1 MNIKKKILMIAV
13 GPVLMLGVISIF
25 FISTQVRKAVTS
37 EIEEA
42 FKGTAAATLAAYDQ
56 NAGDYIQSTNG
67 DIWKG
72 SYNISKS
79 ESLVDKIKSNSGM
92 DVTFFYGDE
101 RIMTSAKD
109 ANGDRVLGSRAGDK
123 IVEKV
128 LKGGEEYFSSAVS
141 IEGELNYGYFMP
153 VHQNNSDNQIIGMIF
168 VGTNLKEKEAVVK
181 LILGSISSSVIVVM
195 LICIAVGIK
204 LAGSMSRNIKKSIQ
218 MVGRLAEGNLDVWV
232 DDKLLKKKDEIG
244 ELSRVTITLRDT
256 MRSTIK
262 EITDDA
268 KALLEASQLLGTA
281 ADNTNG
287 TMKDV
292 RTAVSQVVDNSQ
304 LQAENSQST
313 SEQMKIMGDNIT
325 ETSNEAELLSGNAA
339 SMQLSSEKASKT
351 LLSLRQINEDVKKI
365 IGEVQEQTNRTNES
379 VKKIQAAT
387 TFINSVAEDTGL
399 LSLNASIEAARAGDS
414 GRGFAVVA
422 EQIKNL
428 SEQSNESSKEIEAT
442 AEVLRADSE
451 KAVQAMQQMQEI
463 IASQS
468 ESMQET
474 QQVVAEVIEE
484 IASSMK
490 SIAQIKES
498 SGRLEGA
505 RNEVLQAV
513 EHLSEI
519 SAENLDSTKSTYE
532 QTEIVADTFKQ
543 VYNNSADELKTIAD
557 KLVKSIEYFK
567 M

>member
-1 MNIKKKILMIAV
+1 MNIKKKILMIAI

-42 FKGTAAATLAAYDQ
+42 LKGTAAATLAAYDQ

-181 LILGSISSSVIVVM
+181 RILSSICSSVIVVM

-218 MVGRLAEGNLDVWV
+218 VVGRLAEGNLDVWV

-262 EITDDA
+262 EITDNA

-287 TMKDV
+287 TMNDV

-339 SMQLSSEKASKT
+339 SMQSSSEKASKT

-387 TFINSVAEDTGL
+387 TFINSIAEDTGL

-543 VYNNSADELKTIAD
+543 VYNSADELKTIAD

>member
-1 MNIKKKILMIAV
+1 MNIKKKILMIAD

-25 FISTQVRKAVTS
+25 FINTQVRKAVTS

-42 FKGTAAATLAAYDQ
+42 LKGTAAATLAAYDQ

-181 LILGSISSSVIVVM
+181 RILSSICSSVIVVM
-195 LICIAVGIK
+195 LICIAVGIR
-204 LAGSMSRNIKKSIQ
+204 LAGSMSRNIKTSIQ
-218 MVGRLAEGNLDVWV
+218 LVGRLAEGNLDVWV

-262 EITDDA
+262 EITDNA

-287 TMKDV
+287 TMNDV

-339 SMQLSSEKASKT
+339 SMQRSSEKASKT

-387 TFINSVAEDTGL
+387 TFINSIAEDTGL

-543 VYNNSADELKTIAD
+543 VYNSADELKTIAD

>member
-25 FISTQVRKAVTS
+25 FINTQVRKAVTS

-42 FKGTAAATLAAYDQ
+42 LKGTAAATLAAYDQ

-153 VHQNNSDNQIIGMIF
+153 VHQNDSDNQIIGMIF

-181 LILGSISSSVIVVM
+181 RILSSICSSVIVVM
-195 LICIAVGIK
+195 LICIAVGIR
-204 LAGSMSRNIKKSIQ
+204 LAGSMSRNIKTSIQ
-218 MVGRLAEGNLDVWV
+218 LVGRLAEGNLDVWV

-262 EITDDA
+262 EITDNA

-287 TMKDV
+287 TMNDV

-339 SMQLSSEKASKT
+339 SMQRSSEKASKT

-387 TFINSVAEDTGL
+387 TFINSIAEDTGL

-543 VYNNSADELKTIAD
+543 VYNSADELKTIAD

>member
-1 MNIKKKILMIAV
+1 MNIKKKILMIAI

-25 FISTQVRKAVTS
+25 FINTQVRKAVTS
-37 EIEEA
+37 EIEDA
-42 FKGTAAATLAAYDQ
+42 LKGTAAATLAAYDQ
-56 NAGDYIQSTNG
+56 NTGDYIQSSNG

-153 VHQNNSDNQIIGMIF
+153 VYQNNSDNQIIGMIF
-168 VGTNLKEKEAVVK
+168 VGTNLQEKEVVVK
-181 LILGSISSSVIVVM
+181 RILSSICSSVVVVM

-204 LAGSMSRNIKKSIQ
+204 LASSMSRNIKKSIQ
-218 MVGRLAEGNLDVWV
+218 MVGKLAEGNLDVWV

-262 EITDDA
+262 EITDNA

-287 TMKDV
+287 TMNDV

-325 ETSNEAELLSGNAA
+325 ETSDEAEILSGNAA
-339 SMQLSSEKASKT
+339 SMQISSEKASKT

-387 TFINSVAEDTGL
+387 TFINSIAEDTSL

-442 AEVLRADSE
+442 ADVLRVDSE

-498 SGRLEGA
+498 SGKLESA

-513 EHLSEI
+513 EHLSNI
-519 SAENLDSTKSTYE
+519 SVENLDSTKSTYE

-543 VYNNSADELKTIAD
+543 VYNSADELKAIAD

>member
-25 FISTQVRKAVTS
+25 FINTQVRKAVTS

-42 FKGTAAATLAAYDQ
+42 LKGTAAATLAAYDQ

-153 VHQNNSDNQIIGMIF
+153 VHQNDSDNQIIGMIF

-181 LILGSISSSVIVVM
+181 RILSSICSSVIVVM
-195 LICIAVGIK
+195 LICIAVGIR
-204 LAGSMSRNIKKSIQ
+204 LAGSMSRNIKTSIQ
-218 MVGRLAEGNLDVWV
+218 LVGRLAEGNLDVWV

-262 EITDDA
+262 EITDNA

-287 TMKDV
+287 TMNDV

-339 SMQLSSEKASKT
+339 SMQRSSEKASKT

-387 TFINSVAEDTGL
+387 TFINSIAEDTGL

-513 EHLSEI
+513 EYLSEI

-543 VYNNSADELKTIAD
+543 VYNSADELKTIAD

>member
-1 MNIKKKILMIAV
+1 MNIKKKILMIAI

-42 FKGTAAATLAAYDQ
+42 LKGTAAATLAAYDQ

-181 LILGSISSSVIVVM
+181 RILSSICSSVIVVM

-244 ELSRVTITLRDT
+244 ELSRVTVTLRDT

-262 EITDDA
+262 EITDNA

-387 TFINSVAEDTGL
+387 TFINSIAEDTGL

-543 VYNNSADELKTIAD
+543 VYNSADELKTIAD
-557 KLVKSIEYFK
+557 KLVKSTEYFK

>member
-25 FISTQVRKAVTS
+25 FISTQVRKAVIS

-42 FKGTAAATLAAYDQ
+42 LKGTAAATLAAYDQ

-387 TFINSVAEDTGL
+387 TFINSIAEDTGL

-428 SEQSNESSKEIEAT
+428 SEQSNESSKEIEVT

-543 VYNNSADELKTIAD
+543 VYNSAEELKTIAD

>member
-25 FISTQVRKAVTS
+25 FINTQVRKAVTS

-42 FKGTAAATLAAYDQ
+42 LKGTAAATLAAYDQ

-141 IEGELNYGYFMP
+141 IEGKLNYGYFMP

-181 LILGSISSSVIVVM
+181 RILSSICSSVIVVM
-195 LICIAVGIK
+195 LICIAVGIR
-204 LAGSMSRNIKKSIQ
+204 LAGSMSRNIKTSIQ
-218 MVGRLAEGNLDVWV
+218 LVGRLAEGNLDVWV

-262 EITDDA
+262 EITDNA

-287 TMKDV
+287 TMNDV

-339 SMQLSSEKASKT
+339 SMQRSSEKASKT

-387 TFINSVAEDTGL
+387 TFINSIAEDTGL

-543 VYNNSADELKTIAD
+543 VYNSADELKTIAD

>member
-1 MNIKKKILMIAV
+1 MNIKKKILMIAI

-42 FKGTAAATLAAYDQ
+42 LKGTAAATLAAYDQ

-181 LILGSISSSVIVVM
+181 RILSSISSSVIVVM
-195 LICIAVGIK
+195 LICIAVGIR

-262 EITDDA
+262 EITDNA
-268 KALLEASQLLGTA
+268 KALLEASQLLGAA

-379 VKKIQAAT
+379 VKKIQTAT
-387 TFINSVAEDTGL
+387 TFINSIAEDTGL

-543 VYNNSADELKTIAD
+543 VYNSADELKTIAD

>member
-1 MNIKKKILMIAV
+1 MNIKKKILMIAI

-42 FKGTAAATLAAYDQ
+42 LKGTAAATLAAYDQ
-56 NAGDYIQSTNG
+56 NVGDYIQSTNG

-181 LILGSISSSVIVVM
+181 RILSSICSSVIVVM
-195 LICIAVGIK
+195 LICIAVGIR
-204 LAGSMSRNIKKSIQ
+204 LAGSMSRNIKTSIQ

-262 EITDDA
+262 EITDNA

-287 TMKDV
+287 TMNDV

-313 SEQMKIMGDNIT
+313 SGQMKIMGDNIT

-387 TFINSVAEDTGL
+387 TFINSIAEDTGL

-543 VYNNSADELKTIAD
+543 VYNSADELKMIAD

>member
-42 FKGTAAATLAAYDQ
+42 LKGTAAATLAAYDQ

-153 VHQNNSDNQIIGMIF
+153 VHQNDSDNQIIGMIF

-181 LILGSISSSVIVVM
+181 HILSSICSSVIVVM

-204 LAGSMSRNIKKSIQ
+204 LAGSMSRNIRKSIQ

-292 RTAVSQVVDNSQ
+292 RTAVSQVVYNSQ

-387 TFINSVAEDTGL
+387 TFINSIAEDTGL

-543 VYNNSADELKTIAD
+543 VYNSADELKTIAD

>member
-25 FISTQVRKAVTS
+25 FISTQVRKAVIS

-42 FKGTAAATLAAYDQ
+42 LKGTAAATLAAYDQ

-181 LILGSISSSVIVVM
+181 RILSSISSSVIVVM

-262 EITDDA
+262 EITDNA

-287 TMKDV
+287 TMNDV

-339 SMQLSSEKASKT
+339 SMQSSSEKASKT

-387 TFINSVAEDTGL
+387 TFINSIAEDTGL

-543 VYNNSADELKTIAD
+543 VYNSADELKTIAD

>member
-42 FKGTAAATLAAYDQ
+42 LKGTAAATLAAYDQ

-181 LILGSISSSVIVVM
+181 RILSSICSSVIVVM

-262 EITDDA
+262 EITDNA

-287 TMKDV
+287 TMNDV

-387 TFINSVAEDTGL
+387 TFINSIAEDTGL

-428 SEQSNESSKEIEAT
+428 SEQSNESSKEIEVT

-543 VYNNSADELKTIAD
+543 VYNSADELKTIAD

>member
-543 VYNNSADELKTIAD
+543 VYNSADELKTIAD

>member
-42 FKGTAAATLAAYDQ
+42 LKGTAAATLAAYDQ

-218 MVGRLAEGNLDVWV
+218 MVGRLAEGNLDVWL

-543 VYNNSADELKTIAD
+543 VYNSADELKTIAD

>member
-42 FKGTAAATLAAYDQ
+42 LKGTAAATLAAYDQ

-387 TFINSVAEDTGL
+387 TFINSIAEDTGL

-468 ESMQET
+468 DSMQET

-543 VYNNSADELKTIAD
+543 VYNSADELKTIAD

>member
-42 FKGTAAATLAAYDQ
+42 LKGTAAATLAAYDQ

-181 LILGSISSSVIVVM
+181 RILSSISSSVIVVM

-543 VYNNSADELKTIAD
+543 VYNSADELKTIAD

>member
-1 MNIKKKILMIAV
+1 MNIKKKILMIAI

-42 FKGTAAATLAAYDQ
+42 LKGTAAATLAAYDQ

-181 LILGSISSSVIVVM
+181 RILSSISSSVIVVM

-244 ELSRVTITLRDT
+244 ELSRVTVTLRDT

-262 EITDDA
+262 EITDNA
-268 KALLEASQLLGTA
+268 KALLEASQLLGAA

-287 TMKDV
+287 TMNDV

-365 IGEVQEQTNRTNES
+365 IGEVQEQTDRTNES

-387 TFINSVAEDTGL
+387 TFINSIAEDTGL

-543 VYNNSADELKTIAD
+543 VYNSADELKTIAD
-557 KLVKSIEYFK
+557 KLVKSTEYFK

>member
-1 MNIKKKILMIAV
+1 MNIKKKILMIAI
-13 GPVLMLGVISIF
+13 GPVLMLGIISIF

-42 FKGTAAATLAAYDQ
+42 LKGTAAATLAAYDQ

-109 ANGDRVLGSRAGDK
+109 ANGDRVLGSRAGEK

-181 LILGSISSSVIVVM
+181 RILSSICSSVIVVM

-262 EITDDA
+262 EITDNA

-365 IGEVQEQTNRTNES
+365 IGEVQEQTDRTNES

-387 TFINSVAEDTGL
+387 TFINSIAEDTGL

-519 SAENLDSTKSTYE
+519 AAENLDSTKSTYE
-532 QTEIVADTFKQ
+532 QAEIVADTFKQ
-543 VYNNSADELKTIAD
+543 VYNSADELKTIAD

>member
-42 FKGTAAATLAAYDQ
+42 LKGTAAATLAAYDQ
-56 NAGDYIQSTNG
+56 NAGDYIQSSNG

-109 ANGDRVLGSRAGDK
+109 ANGDRVLGSRAGEK

-181 LILGSISSSVIVVM
+181 RILSSISSSVIVVM

-262 EITDDA
+262 EITDNA

-287 TMKDV
+287 TMNDV

-365 IGEVQEQTNRTNES
+365 IGEVQEQTDRTNES

-387 TFINSVAEDTGL
+387 TFINSIAEDTGL

-543 VYNNSADELKTIAD
+543 VYNSADELKTIAD

>member
-25 FISTQVRKAVTS
+25 FISTQVRKAVAS

-42 FKGTAAATLAAYDQ
+42 LKGTAAATLAAYDQ

-181 LILGSISSSVIVVM
+181 HILSSICSSVIVVM

-262 EITDDA
+262 EITDNA

-387 TFINSVAEDTGL
+387 TFINSIAEDTGL

-543 VYNNSADELKTIAD
+543 VYNSADELKTIAD

>member
-42 FKGTAAATLAAYDQ
+42 LKGTAAATLAAYDQ

-128 LKGGEEYFSSAVS
+128 LKGGDEYFSSAVS

-543 VYNNSADELKTIAD
+543 VYNSADELKTIAD

>member
-25 FISTQVRKAVTS
+25 FISTQVRKAVIS

-42 FKGTAAATLAAYDQ
+42 LKGTAAATLAAYDQ

-153 VHQNNSDNQIIGMIF
+153 VHQNDSDNQIIGMIF

-181 LILGSISSSVIVVM
+181 HILSSICSSVIVVM

-204 LAGSMSRNIKKSIQ
+204 LAGSMSRNIRKSIQ

-262 EITDDA
+262 EITDNA

-287 TMKDV
+287 TMNDV

-387 TFINSVAEDTGL
+387 TFINSIAEDTGL

-543 VYNNSADELKTIAD
+543 VYNSADELKTIAD

>member
-25 FISTQVRKAVTS
+25 FISTQVRKAVIS

-42 FKGTAAATLAAYDQ
+42 LKGTAAATLAAYDQ

-123 IVEKV
+123 IVEKI

-244 ELSRVTITLRDT
+244 ELSRVTITLRET

-292 RTAVSQVVDNSQ
+292 RTAVSQVVYNSQ
-304 LQAENSQST
+304 LQAENSQGT

-387 TFINSVAEDTGL
+387 TFINSIAEDTGL
-399 LSLNASIEAARAGDS
+399 LSLNASIEAARAGES

-543 VYNNSADELKTIAD
+543 VYNSADELKTIAD

>member
-42 FKGTAAATLAAYDQ
+42 LKGTAAATLAAYDQ

-153 VHQNNSDNQIIGMIF
+153 VHQNDSDNQIIGMIF

-181 LILGSISSSVIVVM
+181 RILSSICSSVIVVM
-195 LICIAVGIK
+195 LICIAVGIR
-204 LAGSMSRNIKKSIQ
+204 LAGSMSRNIKTSIQ
-218 MVGRLAEGNLDVWV
+218 LVGRLAEGNLDVWV

-262 EITDDA
+262 EITDNA

-287 TMKDV
+287 TMNDV

-339 SMQLSSEKASKT
+339 SMQRSSEKASKT

-387 TFINSVAEDTGL
+387 TFINSIAEDTGL

-543 VYNNSADELKTIAD
+543 VYNSADELKTIAD

>member
-42 FKGTAAATLAAYDQ
+42 LKGTAAATLAAYDQ

-181 LILGSISSSVIVVM
+181 RILSSICSSVIVVM
-195 LICIAVGIK
+195 IICIAVGIR
-204 LAGSMSRNIKKSIQ
+204 LAGSMSRNIKTSIQ

-262 EITDDA
+262 EITDNA

-287 TMKDV
+287 TMNDV

-304 LQAENSQST
+304 IQAENSQST

-339 SMQLSSEKASKT
+339 SMQSSSEKASKT

-387 TFINSVAEDTGL
+387 TFINSIAEDTGL

-543 VYNNSADELKTIAD
+543 VYNSADELKTIAD

>member
-1 MNIKKKILMIAV
+1 MNIKKKILMIAI

-42 FKGTAAATLAAYDQ
+42 LKGTAAATLAAYDQ

-181 LILGSISSSVIVVM
+181 RILSSICSSVIVVM
-195 LICIAVGIK
+195 LICIAVGIR
-204 LAGSMSRNIKKSIQ
+204 LAGSMSRNIKTSIQ

-262 EITDDA
+262 EITDNA

-287 TMKDV
+287 TMNDV

-339 SMQLSSEKASKT
+339 SMQSSSEKASKT

-387 TFINSVAEDTGL
+387 TFINSIAEDTGL

-498 SGRLEGA
+498 SERLEGA

-543 VYNNSADELKTIAD
+543 VYNSADELKTIAD

>member
-42 FKGTAAATLAAYDQ
+42 LKGTAAATLAAYDQ

-109 ANGDRVLGSRAGDK
+109 ANGNRVLGSRAGDK

-181 LILGSISSSVIVVM
+181 RILSSICSSVIVVM
-195 LICIAVGIK
+195 LICIAVGIR
-204 LAGSMSRNIKKSIQ
+204 LAGSMSRNIKTSIQ

-262 EITDDA
+262 EITDNA

-287 TMKDV
+287 TMNDV
-292 RTAVSQVVDNSQ
+292 RAAVSQVVDNSQ

-339 SMQLSSEKASKT
+339 SMQSSSEKASKT

-387 TFINSVAEDTGL
+387 TFINSIAEDTGL

-484 IASSMK
+484 IAGSMK

-543 VYNNSADELKTIAD
+543 VYNSADELKTIAD